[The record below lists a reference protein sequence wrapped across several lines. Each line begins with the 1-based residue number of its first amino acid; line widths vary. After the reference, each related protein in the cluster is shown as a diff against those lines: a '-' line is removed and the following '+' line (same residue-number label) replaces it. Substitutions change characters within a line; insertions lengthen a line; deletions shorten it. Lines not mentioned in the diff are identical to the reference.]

1 MHQVQVADHAFFFCY
16 CFQSHQ
22 IFYCYLLFLLLPL
35 SLFICPSPDSPLSLL
50 VFVFF
55 FYLCFQS
62 PSTWLHLEGKLLLF
76 VFFFYLCSQNPFTWL
91 EHPNRCSFSTFSPQ
105 KTYCSHSESRSI
117 HKTFPNFCW
126 SYYNSSLNFFIW
138 YCCLSNNFFYLNN
151 SIKWAL
157 RLGPTWFCCF
167 KLLLNYKLQ
176 MTSAQIL
183 NQSISYFYI
192 LVIACPKYFWF
203 LIQNNFAKFG
213 DSIFFF

>member
-1 MHQVQVADHAFFFCY
+1 MMYKENGKLASQENFRTTLLRKLGLSSSFFF
-16 CFQSHQ
+16 F
-22 IFYCYLLFLLLPL
+22 FPL
-35 SLFICPSPDSPLSLL
+35 SFHLSVPTISFTFCILFFICVSKAPPRD
-50 VFVFF
+50 
-55 FYLCFQS
+55 YIGK
-62 PSTWLHLEGKLLLF
+62 GKLLLF
-76 VFFFYLCSQNPFTWL
+76 VFFFYLCSQSPSTWL